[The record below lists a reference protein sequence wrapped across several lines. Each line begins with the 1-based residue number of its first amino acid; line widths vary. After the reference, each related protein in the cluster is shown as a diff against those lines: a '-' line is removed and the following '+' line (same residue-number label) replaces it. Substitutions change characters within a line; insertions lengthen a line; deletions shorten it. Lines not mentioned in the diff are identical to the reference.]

1 MRSVIAVIVAVAVAG
16 AVGTAAAPARA
27 QSSST
32 PASAVPLTS
41 SGLPMVGPLL
51 GPPRVTWMFTQG
63 DANGGRGDTLGPSSI
78 IFEPIRLALLGSA
91 VPVGAADPGCR
102 ESVESTGAAT
112 AGVPGFA
119 MQHAAAVR
127 LIPKLTL
134 FGFARGGCP
143 LDAGA
148 GAALVYSTPIR
159 KDIWFVASAGI
170 LHLPHAGPG
179 GAPVTTGQA
188 RMDLVFAR
196 PKGHSYSVGIGT
208 RGISFG
214 GTL

>member
-1 MRSVIAVIVAVAVAG
+1 MRSVIAVVALAGTLLVAATPAG
-16 AVGTAAAPARA
+16 A
-27 QSSST
+27 QSSPT
-32 PASAVPLTS
+32 PASAVPVTS
-41 SGLPMVGPLL
+41 SGVPMVGPLL
-51 GPPRVTWMFTQG
+51 GPPRVTWIFTPG
-63 DANGGRGDTLGPSSI
+63 DANGGRGDTLGPGSI
-78 IFEPIRLALLGSA
+78 IFEPIRLSLLGSA
-91 VPVGAADPGCR
+91 VPVGAADPACR

-119 MQHAAAVR
+119 MQHGAALQ

-148 GAALVYSTPIR
+148 GAALVYATPIR

-196 PKGHSYSVGIGT
+196 PKGHSYAVGIGT